1 MNEILQRSV
10 AAKNELATHPFFYLF
25 CVIFIVFQLVA
36 DVCAR
41 YAGDSSK
48 FYQLLCTNLTP
59 DITVEVIVRAFFCL
73 IQTVMLLLYEGGVSP
88 VQLRVILLLWANSF
102 VKACSVESN
111 PIETLLVLSVALWS
125 LFDSMDGEMK
135 ENTKMRA

>member
-1 MNEILQRSV
+1 M
-10 AAKNELATHPFFYLF
+10 
-25 CVIFIVFQLVA
+25 CVQDMLVIRVSFISCFVLI
-36 DVCAR
+36 
-41 YAGDSSK
+41 
-48 FYQLLCTNLTP
+48 LTP